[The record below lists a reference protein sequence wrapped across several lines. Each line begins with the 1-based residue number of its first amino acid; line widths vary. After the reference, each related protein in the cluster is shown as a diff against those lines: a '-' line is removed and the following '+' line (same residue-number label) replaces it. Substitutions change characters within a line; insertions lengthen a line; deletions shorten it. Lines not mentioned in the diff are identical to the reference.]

1 MSVVVTLD
9 SFLKKVSTLSKE
21 IIMRYIRNKKTG
33 RIEKQYP
40 HLIHGQTMYLPINDH
55 WEYISAEEAEKNR

>member
-1 MSVVVTLD
+1 MVVILVSSLT
-9 SFLKKVSTLSKE
+9 VASTLSKE

-40 HLIHGQTMYLPINDH
+40 HLIHGQIMYLPINDH